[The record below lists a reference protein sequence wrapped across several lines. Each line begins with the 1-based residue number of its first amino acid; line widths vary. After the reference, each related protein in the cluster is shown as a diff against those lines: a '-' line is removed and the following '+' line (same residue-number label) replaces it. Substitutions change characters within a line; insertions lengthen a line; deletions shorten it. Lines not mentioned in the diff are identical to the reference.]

1 MLWYNLYVPQ
11 GENVPVASYSPK
23 LSVVIPVRESASPET
38 TLRSLARQTFRDF
51 EVIVSWDHGRGANAA
66 RNAGFRLATAPLILF
81 SDDDITW
88 YPDGIARLVNALEA
102 NPGAAYAYGAY
113 RMGGRVQ
120 CDREFDAAALRRQN
134 YISTMS
140 VIRRDAFPGFDE
152 SLRRLQDYD
161 LWLTMLAAGHVGV
174 YCGAEVFST
183 LVRNGITYAPDAQPY
198 EEALRIVRRKHG
210 L

>member
-1 MLWYNLYVPQ
+1 
-11 GENVPVASYSPK
+11 
-23 LSVVIPVRESASPET
+23 
-38 TLRSLARQTFRDF
+38 
-51 EVIVSWDHGRGANAA
+51 
-66 RNAGFRLATAPLILF
+66 
-81 SDDDITW
+81 
-88 YPDGIARLVNALEA
+88 
-102 NPGAAYAYGAY
+102 
-113 RMGGRVQ
+113 MGGRVQ